1 MIHAQIQR
9 IPFVAPTTREQQLAV
24 TAWAARPAPDREALR
39 ETLQALGIVPL
50 DKPAETAP
58 ARRPHGPV
66 RDMPAVRTDAQGS
79 AHLVAG
85 VPRLPGGRGVTL
97 TIGSQFSGA
106 GMFDHAALN
115 VFGGELSWYVENDP
129 AAAKVM
135 AYHHPGVPNLGDI
148 ATINWNAVPR
158 VDVITSGSPCPDLS
172 VAGNRKG
179 MHDGTRSNLWVESR
193 ESIEIIKP
201 ALFIWEN
208 VRGAYS
214 ACAHSDLGD
223 CPRCVG
229 ADPEGKHRPVLRAV
243 GRVLGDLSNLRYD
256 ARWYGLKAS
265 DVGAAHGRPRIF
277 VFAAPDGTTLDDLI
291 DRLGLADVAPPVSVP
306 AGDKYL
312 TLLPT
317 PKARDNRAASP
328 SDYRR
333 NSPALNA
340 VVLDL
345 LPTPT
350 ANLGSSGGS
359 QHPDKRRGGG
369 HSASL
374 QDVVEHLLPTPTAR
388 DAEGSGGST
397 PYNITLTD
405 ATVRTAM
412 GTIPNPR
419 HMLPTPRATRGG
431 SATETVNLL
440 PTPRATDGTKGG
452 PNQRGSSGD
461 LMLPSA
467 VAHLLPPTTA
477 DAADGR
483 WGKYEAA
490 IRRQEWVFGRPAP
503 EPVKLSARGARLS
516 PHFDEWLMGMP
527 AGWLC
532 DPAIDLKDNDVLK
545 ICGNSVVNQQ
555 AEAAMRQWA
564 YDVCAEAE
572 SNAATE
578 QTA

>member
-1 MIHAQIQR
+1 M
-9 IPFVAPTTREQQLAV
+9 
-24 TAWAARPAPDREALR
+24 
-39 ETLQALGIVPL
+39 
-50 DKPAETAP
+50 
-58 ARRPHGPV
+58 
-66 RDMPAVRTDAQGS
+66 
-79 AHLVAG
+79 
-85 VPRLPGGRGVTL
+85 TL

-135 AYHHPGVPNLGDI
+135 AYHHPGVPNLGDV

-208 VRGAYS
+208 VHGAYS

-317 PKARDNRAASP
+317 P
-328 SDYRR
+328 
-333 NSPALNA
+333 
-340 VVLDL
+340 
-345 LPTPT
+345 
-350 ANLGSSGGS
+350 
-359 QHPDKRRGGG
+359 
-369 HSASL
+369 
-374 QDVVEHLLPTPTAR
+374 
-388 DAEGSGGST
+388 
-397 PYNITLTD
+397 
-405 ATVRTAM
+405 
-412 GTIPNPR
+412 
-419 HMLPTPRATRGG
+419 RATRGG

-483 WGKYEAA
+483 WGIYEAA

-503 EPVKLSARGARLS
+503 EPVKLSARGARRLS